1 MKKLKIALL
10 LLCMC
15 IAGCCHCDKGGVLPV
30 TPSVST
36 NVSVAG
42 QEISASADSVKDNM
56 KDMGEPWYPYY
67 LENEIGYIKSIAG
80 ASSEEGKKKAAER
93 LASVKEN
100 FVKDK
105 PKVDAKY
112 AESRL
117 FGESLNKKVKEAI
130 NNLVDAAIKKFDN
143 EKENE
148 RKTTF
153 LLWCLGLAF
162 SLVVA
167 GIPATYVAYKTGRK
181 PILGRILFGTAVI
194 VAFLPR
200 LLDVKW
206 FMPSLAGIA
215 IFLVLAYL
223 FEAFFHKKKDE
234 KKAVEEKA
242 KSVEE
247 KPVVPPTETSA

>member
-10 LLCMC
+10 FLCFA
-15 IAGCCHCDKGGVLPV
+15 IAGCCSCDKGGAIPV

-56 KDMGEPWYPYY
+56 KDMAEPWFPYY
-67 LENEIGYIKSIAG
+67 LENEIGYIKSISG
-80 ASSEEGKKKAAER
+80 APSEEGKTKAADR

-100 FVKDK
+100 FAKNKPEVDK
-105 PKVDAKY
+105 KY
-112 AESRL
+112 AESRK
-117 FGESLNKKVKEAI
+117 FGEGLNKKVKESI
-130 NNLVDAAIKKFDN
+130 NNLIEAAILKFQA
-143 EKENE
+143 EKEEE
-148 RKTTF
+148 RKGSF

-162 SLVVA
+162 SLVIA

-181 PILGRILFGTAVI
+181 PILGRILFGTAVV

-215 IFLVLAYL
+215 IFLVLAYI

-234 KKAVEEKA
+234 KKAAEEKA
-242 KSVEE
+242 KVVDE
-247 KPVVPPTETSA
+247 KPVVPTTETSA